1 MKTAV
6 ILGAGQMG
14 YKLAALL
21 AKNHIQLLAY
31 GDNDPSCHSEAASVP
46 VLSVEAALALS
57 PDMAFVGVAS
67 AARCQELRTQA
78 RALGYTGEVVMLSDL
93 AATFDL
99 RAAFLQ
105 SLLPRLQDVEGDLAE
120 LGVYQGDFAWQL
132 NAALPERRL
141 HLFDTFSGFSESDLA
156 AETEAIN
163 PQGKVDFSDTSIRA
177 VLERMLFPEQVVV
190 HAGHFPETAADD
202 LGPFA
207 LVSVDADLYA
217 PTLAALRYFLPRMR
231 RGGVILVHDYANPR
245 FPGVA
250 QAVQEYE
257 RENGALSLLPL
268 PDLHG
273 TAAIIV

>member
-14 YKLAALL
+14 HKLAALL

-31 GDNDPSCHSEAASVP
+31 GDNNPACHSEAASVP
-46 VLSVEAALALS
+46 VLSVEAALARS

-78 RALGYTGEVVMLSDL
+78 CVLGYTGEVVMLSDL

-163 PQGKVDFSDTSIRA
+163 RR
-177 VLERMLFPEQVVV
+177 ERWIFPT
-190 HAGHFPETAADD
+190 H
-202 LGPFA
+202 PF
-207 LVSVDADLYA
+207 
-217 PTLAALRYFLPRMR
+217 
-231 RGGVILVHDYANPR
+231 
-245 FPGVA
+245 
-250 QAVQEYE
+250 VQ
-257 RENGALSLLPL
+257 S
-268 PDLHG
+268 
-273 TAAIIV
+273 

>member
-14 YKLAALL
+14 HKLTALL

-31 GDNDPSCHSEAASVP
+31 GDNDPACHSEAASVP

-105 SLLPRLQDVEGDLAE
+105 SLLPRLHDLEGDLAE

-141 HLFDTFSGFSESDLA
+141 HLFDTFSGFSETDLA

-177 VLERMLFPEQVVV
+177 VLERMPFPEQVVV
-190 HAGHFPETAADD
+190 YAGHFPEIAVDD

-217 PTLAALRYFLPRMR
+217 PTLAALRYFLPRMCC
-231 RGGVILVHDYANPR
+231 GGVILVHDYANPR

-250 QAVQEYE
+250 QAVQE
-257 RENGALSLLPL
+257 
-268 PDLHG
+268 
-273 TAAIIV
+273 